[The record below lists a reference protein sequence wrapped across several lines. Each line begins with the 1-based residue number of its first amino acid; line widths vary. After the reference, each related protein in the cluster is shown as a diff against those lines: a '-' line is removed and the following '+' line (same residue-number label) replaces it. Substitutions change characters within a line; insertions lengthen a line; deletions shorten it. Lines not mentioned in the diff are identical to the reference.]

1 MSFISKYAVKIL
13 DWSSKQPQVSLPDDI
28 FYFVS
33 RSTPLINVDLLVKD
47 KNNRVLLSWRD
58 DEYSGTG
65 WHIPGGIIRY
75 KENIK
80 KRVDE
85 VSRLELKG
93 KVIYKASPI
102 AINEIITKK
111 QRDRGHFISLLFN
124 CSINDDYKIN
134 NGNLKSDEPGFL
146 KWFQHC
152 PANLISW
159 HEIYREYIESDETSL
174 KINNRMGEL
183 YE

>member
-13 DWSSKQPQVSLPDDI
+13 DWSSKQPQFSLPDDI

-85 VSRLELKG
+85 VSRLELKAN
-93 KVIYKASPI
+93 VVYDIQPI
-102 AINEIITKK
+102 AINEVIADKLK
-111 QRDRGHFISLLFN
+111 DRGHFISLLFN

-134 NGNLKSDEPGFL
+134 NGNLLPSEPGFL
-146 KWFQHC
+146 KWFEEC
-152 PANLISW
+152 PKDLISL
-159 HEIYREYIESDETSL
+159 HEIYREYIESNEIYS
-174 KINNRMGEL
+174 KINN
-183 YE
+183 

>member
-13 DWSSKQPQVSLPDDI
+13 DWSSKQPQFGLPDDI

-47 KNNRVLLSWRD
+47 KNNGVLLSWRD
-58 DEYSGTG
+58 DEYTGNG
-65 WHIPGGIIRY
+65 WHIPGGIVRY

-93 KVIYKASPI
+93 IVACDQDPI
-102 AINEIITKK
+102 AVNEIITDK

-134 NGNLKSDEPGFL
+134 NGNLLPTDPGFL
-146 KWFQHC
+146 KWFQKC
-152 PANLISW
+152 PEDLISW
-159 HEIYREYIESDETSL
+159 HEIYREYIESDEIYF
-174 KINNRMGEL
+174 KINN
-183 YE
+183 

>member
-13 DWSSKQPQVSLPDDI
+13 DWSSKQPQFSLPDDI

-58 DEYSGTG
+58 DEYSGSG

-93 KVIYKASPI
+93 KVTFEIDPI
-102 AINEIITKK
+102 AINEVIADK
-111 QRDRGHFISLLFN
+111 QKDRGHFISLLFN
-124 CSINDDYKIN
+124 CSINDDYEIN
-134 NGNLKSDEPGFL
+134 NGSLLPNDPGFL
-146 KWFQHC
+146 KWFQKC
-152 PANLISW
+152 PKDLISW

-174 KINNRMGEL
+174 KINH
-183 YE
+183 